1 MSLEWIAAAGI
12 IAAASFVQGLAG
24 FGIGLVALAFLPYLM
39 TPSTAVVLMTVLAI
53 VFCCVVF
60 IPLRRDF
67 QVAGVD
73 ALLVGTL
80 AGMPLGVW
88 ILASVPASLLARLI
102 GAVLILVVALEMAGF
117 NPRNLPGRG
126 WGLVAGVFSG
136 VIGGAVGTPG
146 PPAIIYMTAQGWSP
160 RVIKANLQAFLVVNQ
175 LIILVGYCQ
184 LIILVGYWWAGLLT
198 AEVWRLSAYFALPAV
213 AGLLAG
219 MRLFDRVDHA
229 RFRRI
234 VFLVLLG
241 SGIALLAGG

>member
-1 MSLEWIAAAGI
+1 VSLDWIAAAAI

-39 TPSTAVVLMTVLAI
+39 TPATAVVLMTLLAT
-53 VFCCVVF
+53 VFCCLVF
-60 IPLRRDF
+60 IPLRADF
-67 QVAGVD
+67 RVESVD

-88 ILASVPASLLARLI
+88 ILASVPASVLARLI
-102 GAVLILVVALEMAGF
+102 GAVLIVIVALELAGL
-117 NPRNLPGRG
+117 NPKRLPGRG
-126 WGLVAGVFSG
+126 WGLLAGVFSG

-146 PPAIIYMTAQGWSP
+146 PPAVVYLTAQGWSS
-160 RVIKANLQAFLVVNQ
+160 RSIKATLQAFLVVNQ
-175 LIILVGYCQ
+175 LIILA
-184 LIILVGYWWAGLLT
+184 GYWWAGLLT
-198 AEVWRLSAYFALPAV
+198 TEVWQLGAYFALPAA

-241 SGIALLAGG
+241 SGIALLARG

>member
-1 MSLEWIAAAGI
+1 VSLDWVVAAGI
-12 IAAASFVQGLAG
+12 IAAARFLQGLAG
-24 FGIGLVALAFLPYLM
+24 SGIRLVARSILPDGK
-39 TPSTAVVLMTVLAI
+39 TPATAVVLMTLLAT
-53 VFCCVVF
+53 VFCGLVF
-60 IPLRRDF
+60 IPLRREF
-67 QVAGVD
+67 HVAGVD

-102 GAVLILVVALEMAGF
+102 GAMLLAIVALELAGL
-117 NPRNLPGRG
+117 NPRRLPGRA
-126 WGLVAGVFSG
+126 WGLVAGVVSG

-146 PPAIIYMTAQGWSP
+146 PPAIVYMTAQGWSP
-160 RVIKANLQAFLVVNQ
+160 RTIKANLQAFLVVN
-175 LIILVGYCQ
+175 Q

-198 AEVWRLSAYFALPAV
+198 AEVWRLAAYFALPAV

-241 SGIALLAGG
+241 SGIALLVGG

>member
-1 MSLEWIAAAGI
+1 MSLDWIVAAAI

-39 TPSTAVVLMTVLAI
+39 APATAVVLMTLFAT
-53 VFCCVVF
+53 VFCCLIF
-60 IPLRRDF
+60 IPLRADF

-73 ALLVGTL
+73 ALLLGTL

-88 ILASVPASLLARLI
+88 ILASVPASLLGRLI
-102 GAVLILVVALEMAGF
+102 GGMLIVIVALELAGL
-117 NPRNLPGRG
+117 NPRRLPGRG
-126 WGLVAGVFSG
+126 WGLLAGAFSG

-146 PPAIIYMTAQGWSP
+146 PPAIIYLTAQGWTP
-160 RVIKANLQAFLVVNQ
+160 RAIKANLQAFLIVN
-175 LIILVGYCQ
+175 Q
-184 LIILVGYWWAGLLT
+184 LIILVGYWWADLLT
-198 AEVWRLSAYFALPAV
+198 AEVWRLVAYFTLPAA

-241 SGIALLAGG
+241 SGIALLTRG

>member
-1 MSLEWIAAAGI
+1 VSLDWIAAAAI

-39 TPSTAVVLMTVLAI
+39 TPATAVVLMTLLAT
-53 VFCCVVF
+53 VFCCLVF
-60 IPLRRDF
+60 IPLRGDF
-67 QVAGVD
+67 RVEGVD

-88 ILASVPASLLARLI
+88 ILASVPASVLARLI
-102 GAVLILVVALEMAGF
+102 GAVLIVIVALELAGL
-117 NPRNLPGRG
+117 NPKRLPGRG
-126 WGLVAGVFSG
+126 WGLLAGVFSG

-146 PPAIIYMTAQGWSP
+146 PPAVVYLTAQGWSS
-160 RVIKANLQAFLVVNQ
+160 RSIKATLQAFLVVNQ
-175 LIILVGYCQ
+175 LIILA
-184 LIILVGYWWAGLLT
+184 GYWWAGLLT
-198 AEVWRLSAYFALPAV
+198 TEVWQLGAYFALPAA
-213 AGLLAG
+213 AGLLTG

-241 SGIALLAGG
+241 SGIALLARG

>member
-1 MSLEWIAAAGI
+1 
-12 IAAASFVQGLAG
+12 
-24 FGIGLVALAFLPYLM
+24 
-39 TPSTAVVLMTVLAI
+39 
-53 VFCCVVF
+53 
-60 IPLRRDF
+60 
-67 QVAGVD
+67 
-73 ALLVGTL
+73 
-80 AGMPLGVW
+80 MPLGVW

-102 GAVLILVVALEMAGF
+102 GAVLIMIVVLELAGL
-117 NPRNLPGRG
+117 NPRHLPGAA
-126 WGLVAGVFSG
+126 WGLVAGLFSG

-146 PPAIIYMTAQGWSP
+146 PPAIVYMAAQGWSA
-160 RVIKANLQAFLVVNQ
+160 RTIKANLQAFLVVN
-175 LIILVGYCQ
+175 Q

-198 AEVWRLSAYFALPAV
+198 AEVWRLAAYFALPAV

>member
-1 MSLEWIAAAGI
+1 VSLDWVAAAGI

-24 FGIGLVALAFLPYLM
+24 FGIGLVALAFLPYFM
-39 TPSTAVVLMTVLAI
+39 TPATAVVLMTLLAT
-53 VFCCVVF
+53 VFCCLVF

-67 QVAGVD
+67 HRTGVD
-73 ALLVGTL
+73 LLLAGTL

-102 GAVLILVVALEMAGF
+102 GAVLIMIVVLDLAGL
-117 NPRNLPGRG
+117 NPRHLPGRA
-126 WGLVAGVFSG
+126 WGLVAGLFSG

-146 PPAIIYMTAQGWSP
+146 PPAIVYMAAQGWSA
-160 RVIKANLQAFLVVNQ
+160 RTIKANLQAFLVVN
-175 LIILVGYCQ
+175 Q

-198 AEVWRLSAYFALPAV
+198 AEVWRLAAYFALPAA